1 MFNMNYKES
10 KHMKEVRKKYLEM
23 VEEEP
28 KESFEQISD
37 ALDKLDYSIEERQDS
52 EKAYTDGYLQGQTD
66 TMILTGVGLALGC
79 IIGTV
84 INYLKNK

>member
-10 KHMKEVRKKYLEM
+10 KHMAEVRKKYLEM

-37 ALDKLDYSIEERQDS
+37 ALDKLDYSIEQRQDS
-52 EKAYTDGYLQGQTD
+52 EIAYMDGYLKGQTD
-66 TMILTGVGLALGC
+66 TMILTGIGLAVGC